1 MGRHQGSPDGGI
13 QRGREAVGDRART
26 WAGTFSEYSFELE
39 EVVDA
44 GEQVVVVYRDRGRG
58 QTSGVEVKHRW
69 GLLVS
74 VDGGRITRTVFYPSP
89 EDALEAA
96 GLSSSQ
102 ESRAGGRSTTV
113 YPRSA

>member
-89 EDALEAA
+89 EEALEAA
-96 GLSSSQ
+96 GLS
-102 ESRAGGRSTTV
+102 E
-113 YPRSA
+113 